1 MTVKLNNKAKA
12 MLLLLLLSAF
22 LVIILYNSVLLVL
35 KTVYPL
41 SYSQLVEI
49 NAEEYEL
56 DESLLY
62 ALIETE
68 SGFNKDAV
76 SSVGA
81 RGLTQILP
89 ETFQWLQTKT
99 GEKYTDDA
107 LFEPEVSV
115 KYGAYLLS
123 ILGKEFG
130 NTETAVAAYHA
141 GIGKV
146 HQWLENPEYS
156 DDGITLKYIPYDDTR
171 AYVDKIVR
179 TRDLYIRLYNLRQP
193 ETEEIKNVNS

>member
-1 MTVKLNNKAKA
+1 MTFKLSNKTKAA
-12 MLLLLLLSAF
+12 MLLLLLSVF
-22 LVIILYNSVLLVL
+22 LVIILYNAVLLVL

-41 SYSQLVEI
+41 TYSQLVES
-49 NAEEYEL
+49 NAAEYGV
-56 DESLLY
+56 DESLIY

-68 SGFNKDAV
+68 SGFDKNAV

-81 RGLTQILP
+81 MGLTQILP

-99 GEKYTDDA
+99 GESFSDDA

-115 KYGAYLLS
+115 KYGVYLLS
-123 ILGKEFG
+123 FLQGEFG

-156 DDGITLKYIPYDDTR
+156 DDGVTLKYIPYDDTR
-171 AYVDKIVR
+171 AYVDKIMR
-179 TRDLYIRLYNLRQP
+179 TRDIYVKLYKLKQP
-193 ETEEIKNVNS
+193 ETEEIQNANS

>member
-1 MTVKLNNKAKA
+1 MTIKLNNKAKA
-12 MLLLLLLSAF
+12 VMLLLLLSVF
-22 LVIILYNSVLLVL
+22 LVIIFYNSVLLVL

-41 SYSQLVEI
+41 SYSQLVES
-49 NAEEYEL
+49 NATEYGI

-62 ALIETE
+62 SLIETE
-68 SGFNKDAV
+68 SGFDKNAV

-89 ETFQWLQTKT
+89 ETFQWLQSKT
-99 GEKYTDDA
+99 GESFTDDA

-123 ILGKEFG
+123 ILENEFG

-156 DDGITLKYIPYDDTR
+156 DDGVTLKYIPYDDTR
-171 AYVDKIVR
+171 AYVDKIMR
-179 TRDLYIRLYNLRQP
+179 TRDIYVKLYKLKQP
-193 ETEEIKNVNS
+193 ETEEIQNANS

>member
-1 MTVKLNNKAKA
+1 MTIKLNSRTKAVII
-12 MLLLLLLSAF
+12 LLLLSVF

-41 SYSQLVEI
+41 SYSQLVES
-49 NAEEYEL
+49 NATEYGI

-62 ALIETE
+62 SLIETE
-68 SGFNKDAV
+68 SGFDKNAV

-99 GEKYTDDA
+99 GESFTDDA
-107 LFEPEVSV
+107 LFDPEISV
-115 KYGAYLLS
+115 KYGAYLLN
-123 ILGKEFG
+123 ILENEFG

-156 DDGITLKYIPYDDTR
+156 DDGVTLKHIPYDDTR
-171 AYVDKIVR
+171 AYVDKIMR
-179 TRDLYIRLYNLRQP
+179 TRDIYVKLYKLKQP
-193 ETEEIKNVNS
+193 ETEEI

>member
-1 MTVKLNNKAKA
+1 MIIRLTEKTKAII
-12 MLLLLLLSAF
+12 LLLLLAAF

-35 KTVYPL
+35 KTVYPV
-41 SYSQLVEI
+41 SYSAQVEQSAQEYGVDVSLV
-49 NAEEYEL
+49 
-56 DESLLY
+56 Y

-68 SGFNKDAV
+68 SDFNKDAV

-81 RGLTQILP
+81 KGLTQILP
-89 ETFQWLQTKT
+89 ETFQWLQGKT
-99 GEKYTDDA
+99 GESLSEDA

-115 KYGAYLLS
+115 KYGTYLLS
-123 ILGKEFG
+123 ILQNEFG

-156 DDGITLKYIPYDDTR
+156 DDGVTLKYIPYDDTR
-171 AYVDKIVR
+171 AYVDKLMR
-179 TRDLYIRLYNLRQP
+179 TRDIYVNLYNLNQP
-193 ETEEIKNVNS
+193 EMEEIKNANS